1 MNTPYD
7 LSAELRALPEVT
19 APPEIAANV
28 LARIARIEAVPQ
40 PDPLTGAARVRAT
53 LLDWVA
59 FLLLGTAAA
68 ALTVG
73 LFAAVNWITNASQF
87 SAMIGPAEMLDQLVP
102 LAAMVLMCVLL
113 YLGGLAA
120 PIVRVR
126 RPR

>member
-1 MNTPYD
+1 MNTPHD